1 MRTLATPN
9 GTTGLAVVDVAMI
22 GVRYSTDGR
31 KASAGHE
38 ALLARVQAKDGHAL
52 VTTDQLDIGAGRAG
66 DLTALFRLHLD
77 VVNDRT
83 DRDVLNR
90 HSVAGLHIDGIG
102 RGDHLDRKSQRL
114 NASQ

>member
-77 VVNDRT
+77 GVNERNH
-83 DRDVLNR
+83 RACLKR
-90 HSVAGLHIDGIG
+90 PSVSGLHPHGLV
-102 RGDHLDRKSQRL
+102 RGGALV
-114 NASQ
+114 